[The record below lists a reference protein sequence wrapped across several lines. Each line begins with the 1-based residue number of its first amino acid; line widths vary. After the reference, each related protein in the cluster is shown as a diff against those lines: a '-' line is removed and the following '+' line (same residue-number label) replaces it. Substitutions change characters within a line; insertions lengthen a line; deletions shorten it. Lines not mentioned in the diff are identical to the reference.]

1 MRSIPP
7 APCNS
12 ALKRSPPC
20 TSKRSWTV
28 SARTVSYTHLDVY
41 KRQLPIHAIPGL
53 DTLQF
58 FQNGGQLVP
67 QGLIHPG
74 VALYHHI
81 PAQQPS
87 GDVVLF
93 GKAGE
98 PHSGFNFPVLILS
111 LIHI

>member
-1 MRSIPP
+1 MMAAISRMVSS
-7 APCNS
+7 NS
-12 ALKRSPPC
+12 
-20 TSKRSWTV
+20 
-28 SARTVSYTHLDVY
+28 
-41 KRQLPIHAIPGL
+41 PIHAIPGL

-98 PHSGFNFPVLILS
+98 PHSGFNFLSSSGDTRKATVLFLQRLCRSRFFTDMI
-111 LIHI
+111 